1 MLGLRL
7 FGLILGGLTAIAEIA
22 TPCAATP
29 CSNLQTLALEHT
41 TITLAT
47 DITSGVFTVPGSNPA
62 QDITGLPAFCRVA
75 ATIAPTVDSAIKI
88 EVWLPASTWSG
99 RFLGLG
105 SGGFGGYYDYG
116 GLAFRLKAGY
126 AVAYTGLG
134 TGTSGCTVHY
144 CGSDGNKGNAL
155 AIALGDK
162 ATPSLG
168 LYGHPERI
176 TDFGHRA
183 VHLMTLRAKEI
194 VQAYYQQSATRAY
207 FFGCSTGG
215 HSGLMEAQRYPE
227 DYDGI
232 LVGAPA
238 YNRTHLYATTPLGW
252 RNTHATPGRQMQAG
266 QMSLI
271 NNAILAQCAGRDGGV
286 ATDQFLTNPR
296 RCRFDPKVL
305 QCTGG
310 DVPPACL
317 TEEQVTTMQN
327 YYAGTVD
334 PVTGERIVPGF
345 APGSETEDLSA
356 KGIMLKQQLP
366 EPLFD
371 GPLYWVYGPTFGQ
384 PGSAANY
391 TNFDIH
397 RDLPAVEAML
407 AEPLNATSPDLTA
420 FRERG
425 GRLIMYQGWA
435 DELVMP
441 QNTIDYFNSLVKF
454 DSPSFATRRGDEAQ
468 VGADVAED
476 RFGGDHVRAG
486 LQRTLSY
493 ARLYMVPG
501 MYHCGGGPGPNAFVF
516 LPALQDWVENGTPPG
531 SVVATKYVN
540 DTAPDVQMT
549 RPLCVFPK
557 IARYNGRGS
566 TDDAASFS
574 CVEGGH
580 RHDHGPHDEQ

>member
-1 MLGLRL
+1 MDMLRGRL
-7 FGLILGGLTAIAEIA
+7 VGLILGILALVAAIATPAAA
-22 TPCAATP
+22 TPCA
-29 CSNLQTLALEHT
+29 NLQTLALEQT

-47 DITSGVFTVPGSNPA
+47 DVTGGIFTIPGTNPA
-62 QDITGLPAFCRVA
+62 QSITGLPAFCRVA
-75 ATIAPTVDSAIKI
+75 ATIAPTLDSSIKV
-88 EVWLPASTWSG
+88 EVWLPATMWNG

-105 SGGFGGYYDYG
+105 SGGFGGYYDYS
-116 GLAFRLKAGY
+116 GLAYRLKAGY

-155 AIALGDK
+155 AIALGDT

-176 TDFGHRA
+176 ADFGHRA
-183 VHLMTLRAKEI
+183 VHLMTLRSKEI
-194 VQAYYQQSATRAY
+194 IQAFYQQSPTKAY

-215 HSGLMEAQRYPE
+215 QSGLMEAQRYPD

-252 RNTHATPGRQMQAG
+252 RNTHATPGRMIQAG
-266 QMSLI
+266 QMALI
-271 NNAILAQCAGRDGGV
+271 NKAVLAKCAGRDGGV
-286 ATDQFLTNPR
+286 QSDQFLTDPR
-296 RCRFDPKVL
+296 HCRFDPEVL

-317 TEEQVTTMQN
+317 TAEQVTTMQN

-334 PVTGERIVPGF
+334 SVTGERIVPGF

-356 KGIMLKQQLP
+356 KGLLLKEQLP

-384 PGSAANY
+384 PGSTINH

-397 RDLPAVEAML
+397 RDLPTVEAML
-407 AEPLNATSPDLTA
+407 AEPLNATSADLSA
-420 FRERG
+420 FRARG

-441 QNTIDYFNSLVKF
+441 QNTIDYFNALVTF
-454 DSPSFATRRGDEAQ
+454 DGSQFKSPRHGDTRVEEA
-468 VGADVAED
+468 
-476 RFGGDHVRAG
+476 RFGGDESHPALR
-486 LQRTLSY
+486 RTQSY

-501 MYHCGGGPGPNAFVF
+501 MYHCNGGPGPNSFAF
-516 LPALQDWVENGTPPG
+516 LPALQDWVENGTPPR
-531 SVVATKYVN
+531 SVVATKYVD
-540 DTAPDVQMT
+540 DTAPNVQMT

-557 IARYNGRGS
+557 IAKYNGSGS
-566 TDDAASFS
+566 TDDAANFT
-574 CVEGGH
+574 CVGHEGH
-580 RHDHGPHDEQ
+580 HDHDPNDGR